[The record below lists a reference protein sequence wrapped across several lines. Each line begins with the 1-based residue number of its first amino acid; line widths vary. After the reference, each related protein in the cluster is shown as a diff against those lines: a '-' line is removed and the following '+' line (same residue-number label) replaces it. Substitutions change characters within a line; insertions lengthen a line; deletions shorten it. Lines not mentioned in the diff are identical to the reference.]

1 MVNDESLD
9 ELTEK
14 PYNFERVAQNFSK
27 DADEDLEDSFKD
39 LDYCPKEASG
49 DEDEF
54 KCKKCDIVYKFRISL
69 DHQMETKHVG
79 NWPCKL
85 CQCRIRYSK

>member
-1 MVNDESLD
+1 MHFQSLKKNTEPVTKIEELLKETDDMVNNESLD

-14 PYNFERVAQNFSK
+14 PYNFKRVAQNFSM

-39 LDYCPKEASG
+39 PDYCPKEASG

-54 KCKKCDIVYKFRISL
+54 KCKKCDIVYKFGIS
-69 DHQMETKHVG
+69 
-79 NWPCKL
+79 
-85 CQCRIRYSK
+85 